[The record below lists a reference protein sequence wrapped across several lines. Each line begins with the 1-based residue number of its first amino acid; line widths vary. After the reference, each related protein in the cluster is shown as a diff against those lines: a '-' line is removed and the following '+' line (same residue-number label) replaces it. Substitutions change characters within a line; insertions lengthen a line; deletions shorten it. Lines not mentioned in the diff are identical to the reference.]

1 MMVQYN
7 TIENVY
13 SLQKMLKIS
22 FDFNETTKSVSNV
35 KVVETESG
43 KTRGVVANS
52 IPVPDDTGIPDLQVL
67 ENKLQLS
74 KSAMIKLNAKADDR
88 VSIQYVNEGI
98 GKAIP
103 VIGKAECFTDRLD
116 GNRLSQ
122 KGTISFRGEKRST
135 LIDFGTVFSF
145 EEYKDGIWKLIPFE
159 VSEDNDDLSEENSDA
174 EALNNSEIEQEIE
187 AIKASIENDLPF

>member
-1 MMVQYN
+1 
-7 TIENVY
+7 
-13 SLQKMLKIS
+13 MLKIS